1 MESNKRTARTA
12 GFYYLLVVVFSF
24 IYMEYIPAEI
34 IVWDD
39 SAATLNNLISSETL
53 FRVGILVGV
62 LVNLS
67 FILLPLTL
75 YRLLSPINKHHA
87 LLMVVFALIS
97 VPVSYSLLLG
107 QLDILDSVKVFES
120 LKPSEID
127 QLSSKVMSFYN
138 ELHNGFFILQIFWGL
153 WLFPFGYLV
162 YKSGFLPKFLG
173 VFLMLGCIAYLIDV
187 FGGTL
192 IPNYYD
198 YVNTRILIIPAA
210 IGEIGICLW
219 LLVIGT
225 KENLKY

>member
-1 MESNKRTARTA
+1 MEPNKRTARTA

-24 IYMEYIPAEI
+24 IYMEYIPSEI

-39 SAATLNNLISSETL
+39 SEATLTNLVSSETL
-53 FRVGILVGV
+53 FRVGILIGI

-75 YRLLSPINKHHA
+75 YRLLSHINKHHA

-97 VPVSYSLLLG
+97 VPVSYSLLFG
-107 QLDILDSVKVFES
+107 QLDILDSVKVYES
-120 LKPSEID
+120 LSPSEID
-127 QLSSKVMSFYN
+127 QLRSTVMSFYN

-198 YVNTRILIIPAA
+198 YINTRILIIPAA